1 MYYGERRPTRRLPMR
16 DGRRAER
23 MPRRERIGED
33 YGRRYDYGYDYGYD
47 YDYEDYGKSG
57 DMRLT
62 KDDMREWKR
71 RLRNVDGS
79 VGEHFTK
86 DQLTRYAEQMGVR
99 YDGYSESDL
108 CMTANMLYSDYAEAL
123 RPYVPADKE
132 PVVYLRMAKA
142 FLEDEDAPEGSEK
155 LALYYWSVVNGGEA

>member
-1 MYYGERRPTRRLPMR
+1 MYYDRRRPTRTPYMR
-16 DGRRAER
+16 DGRRMERGRRGGER
-23 MPRRERIGED
+23 MGED
-33 YGRRYDYGYDYGYD
+33 YGYGYEDDYGYGYDYSRGA
-47 YDYEDYGKSG
+47 
-57 DMRLT
+57 RLT
-62 KDDMREWKR
+62 KEDMREWKR

-86 DQLTRYAEQMGVR
+86 EQLTRYAEQMGVR

-123 RPYVPADKE
+123 RPYIPADKE
-132 PVVYLRMAKA
+132 AAVYVRMAKA

-155 LALYYWSVVNGGEA
+155 LALYYWGVVNGGEEE

>member
-1 MYYGERRPTRRLPMR
+1 MYYGRRPTRTPHMR
-16 DGRRAER
+16 DGRR
-23 MPRRERIGED
+23 MTSYTPYRRERMGE
-33 YGRRYDYGYDYGYD
+33 DYGYD
-47 YDYEDYGKSG
+47 YDYDYGYDYSRG
-57 DMRLT
+57 TRLT
-62 KDDMREWKR
+62 KEDMREWKR

-86 DQLTRYAEQMGVR
+86 EQLARYAEQMGVR

-123 RPYVPADKE
+123 RPYVPTDKE
-132 PVVYLRMAKA
+132 PAVYVRMAKA

-155 LALYYWSVVNGGEA
+155 LALYYWSVVNGGEEE